1 MGPVIVIHASCEVH
15 GVTMASSVMTDELVL
30 KKATKSC
37 MRNVVSRFQT
47 FLMNFLKV
55 FRIDLFRT
63 VLCSVQETRTTATGP
78 PPFLSTMVIGPVMDT
93 SRYKICALRSTI
105 HYRNSILREPRP
117 QKPDPWPRNKNNN
130 RLEHWY
136 LIKVRGYSY

>member
-78 PPFLSTMVIGPVMDT
+78 PPSFPLWLLDQ
-93 SRYKICALRSTI
+93 LW
-105 HYRNSILREPRP
+105 ILRVT
-117 QKPDPWPRNKNNN
+117 KYVLCDPLYIIVTPSFVNRDHRN
-130 RLEHWY
+130 
-136 LIKVRGYSY
+136 LILGPETKIIID